1 MPQQFLHRPDII
13 TMREQMRGNAVPNG
27 VAADAF
33 GQPRRTTGQTNGQLP
48 STLTGVMPAD
58 GPGSGVS
65 RSLVCEKH
73 VWPHPESAGTR
84 IFPFQRTRSIDRAIP
99 FGQILRM
106 EVFDPR

>member
-1 MPQQFLHRPDII
+1 MTRAAHLIEGTARGQPASIEDVGIDHRGLHVLMPQQFLHRPDVI

-58 GPGSGVS
+58 APGSRVS
-65 RSLVCEKH
+65 RSLV
-73 VWPHPESAGTR
+73 
-84 IFPFQRTRSIDRAIP
+84 
-99 FGQILRM
+99 
-106 EVFDPR
+106 